1 MYGCSC
7 SYPYKSSISNISH
20 FNVAHS
26 RGKKPGY
33 VWKGDIQRQ
42 MKAIKGKGHFFL
54 NEFEL
59 LSKTPDTNKTEKSY
73 QKSTS
78 KVRERSKDEKKK
90 KKKEKMKAPQ
100 HRAGIY
106 FLGKRST
113 WNFWSNIFKEV

>member
-1 MYGCSC
+1 MKGRH
-7 SYPYKSSISNISH
+7 PKTDESNK
-20 FNVAHS
+20 
-26 RGKKPGY
+26 R
-33 VWKGDIQRQ
+33 QRS
-42 MKAIKGKGHFFL
+42 FFF

-106 FLGKRST
+106 FLGERSA
-113 WNFWSNIFKEV
+113 

>member
-1 MYGCSC
+1 MKGRQS
-7 SYPYKSSISNISH
+7 KTDESNK
-20 FNVAHS
+20 
-26 RGKKPGY
+26 R
-33 VWKGDIQRQ
+33 QRS
-42 MKAIKGKGHFFL
+42 FFL

-106 FLGKRST
+106 FLGERSA
-113 WNFWSNIFKEV
+113 